1 MGKTGPGDFST
12 TLGNDN
18 VSRLLDHLWTSNKVD
33 LEAPTFDS
41 TIIIKNENNHNW
53 IYPEN
58 VVKNTIFL
66 LYNFFLTVCIRTIIN
81 KNYFLR
87 GLNMV
92 KKKHV
97 TQIVL
102 IKHDCVTQ
110 MKHTGDLVILNSSKK
125 FLATCRSQDI
135 SETTI

>member
-1 MGKTGPGDFST
+1 
-12 TLGNDN
+12 
-18 VSRLLDHLWTSNKVD
+18 
-33 LEAPTFDS
+33 
-41 TIIIKNENNHNW
+41 
-53 IYPEN
+53 
-58 VVKNTIFL
+58 
-66 LYNFFLTVCIRTIIN
+66 
-81 KNYFLR
+81 
-87 GLNMV
+87 MV